1 MKTSRVGTL
10 VVTVFAC
17 LTLRAACGAEAG
29 APAASNDRER
39 PEEFIVTAKAL
50 QDLRLKIRLAEE
62 EVYARFNDINSDD
75 SHDIHCY
82 DRVATGSH
90 VPKRRCLSNAWR
102 TAEAR
107 IAQLTVNALQ
117 SASDPGALYGAA
129 TPTANAGGGQAA
141 AGPTTGGAGYSGGS
155 TGQYRVNQL
164 RTEQLVLKELR
175 QLANEDPAL
184 HDAMVRAGQAYQ
196 ALETVTGSRPE
207 WTLYRDVQAGE
218 DGLPFG
224 AKRLVE
230 VRVGQVAWNH
240 SLTSHTFTIGSVTG
254 RIRDLRIR
262 CGKVDKKLEYKEE
275 VDWTLPDS
283 WADCTLAVSAKR
295 GTTFALYE
303 F

>member
-1 MKTSRVGTL
+1 MKTSRVWTL
-10 VVTVFAC
+10 VVAAFAG
-17 LTLRAACGAEAG
+17 LVLRAACGAEAG

-82 DRVATGSH
+82 ERVSTGSH
-90 VPKRRCLSNAWR
+90 VPKRLCVSNAWR
-102 TAEAR
+102 AADES
-107 IAQLTVNALQ
+107 IAQLVVQGMQ
-117 SASDPGALYGAA
+117 SAANPQPTGLTPNGQPGPAA
-129 TPTANAGGGQAA
+129 VV
-141 AGPTTGGAGYSGGS
+141 GYSGGS
-155 TGQYRVNQL
+155 PAKFRANQL
-164 RTEQLVLKELR
+164 RTEKLVLKELG

-207 WTLYRDVQAGE
+207 WTLYREVQAGE

-240 SLTSHTFTIGSVTG
+240 PLTSHTFTIDSVTG
-254 RIRDLRIR
+254 RIRDMRVQ
-262 CGKVDKKLEYKEE
+262 CGKLDKKLEYKEE

-283 WADCTLAVSAKR
+283 WGDCTLAVSAKR

>member
-1 MKTSRVGTL
+1 MKTSRVWTL
-10 VVTVFAC
+10 VVAAFAG
-17 LTLRAACGAEAG
+17 LMLRAACGAEPG
-29 APAASNDRER
+29 APAASNDREA

-50 QDLRLKIRLAEE
+50 QDLRLKIRLAED
-62 EVYARFNDINSDD
+62 EVYARFNDVNSDD

-82 DRVATGSH
+82 DRISTGSH
-90 VPKRRCLSNAWR
+90 VPRRLCVSNAWR
-102 TAEAR
+102 AADDA
-107 IAQLTVNALQ
+107 IAQLVVRGLQ
-117 SASDPGALYGAA
+117 SAANPQPTGTTASGQPGAPAVV
-129 TPTANAGGGQAA
+129 
-141 AGPTTGGAGYSGGS
+141 GYSGGS
-155 TGQYRVNQL
+155 PAQYRSNQL
-164 RTEQLVLKELR
+164 RTERLVLKELS

-207 WTLYRDVQAGE
+207 WTLYREVQAGE

-240 SLTSHTFTIGSVTG
+240 ALTSHTFTIGSVAG
-254 RIRDLRIR
+254 RIRDLRVR
-262 CGKVDKKLEYKEE
+262 CGKLDEKLEYKEE
-275 VDWTLPDS
+275 VDWTLPES
-283 WADCTLAVSAKR
+283 WGDCSLAVSAKR

>member
-10 VVTVFAC
+10 VVAALAG

-62 EVYARFNDINSDD
+62 AVYARFNDINSDD
-75 SHDIHCY
+75 SHDIHRY
-82 DRVATGSH
+82 DRVSTGSH
-90 VPKRRCLSNAWR
+90 VPKRLCLSNAWR

-117 SASDPGALYGAA
+117 SASDPAGLYGGAS
-129 TPTANAGGGQAA
+129 PTQNA
-141 AGPTTGGAGYSGGS
+141 AGEAPKGSAGGAGYSGGS
-155 TGQYRVNQL
+155 TGQYRANQL
-164 RTEQLVLKELR
+164 RTERLVMKELG

-207 WTLYRDVQAGE
+207 WTLYRDVEAGE

-230 VRVGQVAWNH
+230 VRVGQVA
-240 SLTSHTFTIGSVTG
+240 
-254 RIRDLRIR
+254 
-262 CGKVDKKLEYKEE
+262 
-275 VDWTLPDS
+275 
-283 WADCTLAVSAKR
+283 
-295 GTTFALYE
+295 
-303 F
+303 

>member
-1 MKTSRVGTL
+1 MKTSRVWIL
-10 VVTVFAC
+10 VVAAFAG
-17 LTLRAACGAEAG
+17 LTFRAACGAEPG
-29 APAASNDRER
+29 APVASNDRER

-50 QDLRLKIRLAEE
+50 QDLRLKIRLAED

-82 DRVATGSH
+82 ERVSTGSH

-102 TAEAR
+102 TAEAM
-107 IAQLTVNALQ
+107 IAQLVVQGLQ
-117 SASDPGALYGAA
+117 SASNQQNTGTTADGQPGAPAVV
-129 TPTANAGGGQAA
+129 
-141 AGPTTGGAGYSGGS
+141 GYSGGNPAL
-155 TGQYRVNQL
+155 YRSDQL
-164 RTEQLVLKELR
+164 RTEQVVLKELR

-207 WTLYRDVQAGE
+207 WTLYRDVEVGE

-240 SLTSHTFTIGSVTG
+240 SLTSHTFTIGSVAG
-254 RIRDLRIR
+254 RIRDLRVR
-262 CGKVDKKLEYKEE
+262 CGKLDRKLEYKEE

-283 WADCTLAVSAKR
+283 WGDCTLAVNARR